1 MSARYSSDVVTRAI
15 VGHATGA
22 MSRHYSHV
30 DEREKLDA
38 ARAAFGDVIAS
49 GVPMGGSR

>member
-1 MSARYSSDVVTRAI
+1 MICCEDGERRGNSAI
-15 VGHATGA
+15 VGHATEA

-38 ARAAFGDVIAS
+38 ARAAFGDVIAT
-49 GVPMGGSR
+49 GE